1 MTKIMFNCNNCRHK
15 SAHSLYC
22 EIQKRSIKMPV
33 KCRFYKNKCSHFGE
47 LDERCEICALDNE
60 KIFDCELGY
69 K

>member
-1 MTKIMFNCNNCRHK
+1 M
-15 SAHSLYC
+15 AHSLYC

-47 LDERCEICALDNE
+47 LDERCEMCALDNE